1 MPPPREVLP
10 LADFCSWTSAVQSL
24 VYFRAQ
30 TFQRVEV
37 FVGDFATI
45 DKNRRRA
52 VHTKRMS
59 ADAVTSNPR
68 LDNLTGLI
76 PLEALN
82 IQTYSAGEAF
92 EDRTGVKCVL
102 PDLLVLVKQV

>member
-1 MPPPREVLP
+1 MPALP
-10 LADFCSWTSAVQSL
+10 GLWTSAVQDL

-45 DKNRRRA
+45 DENRRCA
-52 VHTKRMS
+52 VDTKRMS

-68 LDNLTGLI
+68 LDNIASLI

-82 IQTYSAGEAF
+82 IQTYSAGETL
-92 EDRTGVKCVL
+92 EDRTSVKCVL
-102 PDLLVLVKQV
+102 PDLLVLVKQVVHFQKL

>member
-1 MPPPREVLP
+1 MPRLHRAQSPGDSVRVRWLRRTLLSRRDAGRMPTLP
-10 LADFCSWTSAVQSL
+10 GLWTSAVQSL

-45 DKNRRRA
+45 DENRRRA

-82 IQTYSAGEAF
+82 
-92 EDRTGVKCVL
+92 
-102 PDLLVLVKQV
+102 